1 MLDVIFEVPEH
12 IRPDAFEDFASID
25 FEGTPMSWNEQGSE
39 PDLTRRESEVLEL
52 VANGLSAKEVAHE
65 IGIAPR
71 TVERHIENVRMKM
84 RARNRAHM
92 VAQAVISGVLDLG
105 APAGSRVCQGCLF
118 HPDVAPGP
126 HSVKS

>member
-1 MLDVIFEVPEH
+1 
-12 IRPDAFEDFASID
+12 
-25 FEGTPMSWNEQGSE
+25 MSWNEAGPE

-52 VANGLSAKEVAHE
+52 VANGLSAKEVAYK

-92 VAQAVISGVLDLG
+92 VAQAVLTGVLALG
-105 APAGSRVCQGCLF
+105 PGTERQCQGCLF
-118 HPDVAPGP
+118 HPEMTSGP
-126 HSVKS
+126 RMKN